1 MPQIKKCCVLD
12 CSSSGLTKKTSFHC
26 FPANLELNL
35 QWKEPLINHA
45 GSTISMI
52 FFFSKTPISFCFLTD
67 VECFTESSVVCGEH
81 FSTDSFLTTTK
92 RRMLIPG
99 AIPSIF
105 KVYLIY
111 Y

>member
-1 MPQIKKCCVLD
+1 MPQIKKCYVID

-35 QWKEPLINHA
+35 QWKEALISHA
-45 GSTISMI
+45 A
-52 FFFSKTPISFCFLTD
+52 
-67 VECFTESSVVCGEH
+67 VECFTESSAVCGEH